1 MLEKSAYEQRPE
13 IVQAGA
19 IEPVDPLAPSPRDRR
34 ARKRQSVIRACWVW
48 VVSRMLGI
56 AFCTGLAFI
65 SFQLVEL
72 ERGVFGQPYLDA
84 LIIAILVGAAIRT
97 AWHPASGFQ
106 PGIQFSAKPL
116 LEFAV
121 ALLGASVSIGEIVA
135 TGPLLVTGIIAVVVI
150 SIGAGLWI
158 CQALRVP
165 IRMAILIACGNAICG
180 NSAIVALA
188 PVIGA
193 DEQDVAA
200 SIAYTALLGVLLV
213 VALPWFGPPLNLS
226 QHQYG
231 VFAGLT
237 VYAVPQVIAATSPVG
252 LVSTQVGT
260 LVKLVRV
267 LMLGPMVMAFTILAP
282 RLVGGSANRSA
293 PPVQHTRFALSKLA
307 PWFILGFLTLAALR
321 SLELVPSSLATP
333 ISDLAATLTVV
344 SMGAL
349 GLGVDLRAVIRVG
362 RQIALAVSAS
372 LAMLI
377 LISFALIAMM
387 PNS

>member
-1 MLEKSAYEQRPE
+1 M
-13 IVQAGA
+13 
-19 IEPVDPLAPSPRDRR
+19 
-34 ARKRQSVIRACWVW
+34 RACWTW
-48 VVSRMLGI
+48 IVSRLLGI
-56 AFCTGLAFI
+56 ALCTGLAFI

-97 AWHPASGFQ
+97 AWQPASGFQ

-121 ALLGASVSIGEIVA
+121 ALLGASVSIGKIAE
-135 TGPLLVTGIIAVVVI
+135 TGPLLVSGIIAIVVI

-200 SIAYTALLGVLLV
+200 SIAFTAILGVLLV
-213 VALPWFGPPLNLS
+213 VALPLFVPLLNLS

-231 VFAGLT
+231 VLAGLT

-267 LMLGPMVMAFTILAP
+267 LMLGPMVMAFMILAP
-282 RLVGGSANRSA
+282 RLVGGGANSTA
-293 PPVQHTRFALSKLA
+293 PSVQHERIALSKVA

-321 SLELVPSSLATP
+321 SLELVPFSLRTP

-362 RQIALAVSAS
+362 RQVALAVSAS
-372 LAMLI
+372 LAVLI
-377 LISFALIAMM
+377 LISLALIAVM
-387 PNS
+387 PNR